1 MPDISTLA
9 FALIVLTAM
18 IILVFRDWRINAG
31 SLALQYLA
39 VFYLVTFSWPVS
51 LAIVKLIVGWMATTA
66 IGLTCMRQIN
76 SDDTIESPSSLF
88 FRGLAGLMVILVIFV
103 VSSPLQNSLFPNL
116 PLVIVRSGL
125 MLIGMA
131 LMQLGTTAS
140 PYITIMSL
148 LSFLA
153 GFEVIHAG
161 LERSSLLTGLMASVN
176 LGLALIGVYFI
187 IKENEGNEQQSSEER
202 A

>member
-76 SDDTIESPSSLF
+76 SDDTIESPASLF
-88 FRGLAGLMVILVIFV
+88 FRGLSGLMVILVIFV

-187 IKENEGNEQQSSEER
+187 IKENEGNEQQSSEES